1 MDADID
7 VGVRLRAVR
16 TQSGISQR
24 QLAKRADVANA
35 TISQIEAGKLNPTVG
50 ALKKILGGFPM
61 SLGEFF
67 SEGPNS
73 ERDDIFFRARDL
85 IELSDGG
92 VSYRQVGH
100 DLSDKAIQLLHE
112 RYAPGAGTGR
122 HQFTHEGEECGIV
135 LKGELTVTVEEQ
147 SKILRAGDAYY
158 FDSSKPHSFKN
169 EGSIECEVISAC
181 TPPSF

>member
-100 DLSDKAIQLLHE
+100 DLSDK
-112 RYAPGAGTGR
+112 
-122 HQFTHEGEECGIV
+122 
-135 LKGELTVTVEEQ
+135 
-147 SKILRAGDAYY
+147 
-158 FDSSKPHSFKN
+158 
-169 EGSIECEVISAC
+169 
-181 TPPSF
+181 